1 MPVGWLQFLIDMSP
15 TGWTLTCMSIK
26 SNDAAPGE
34 GDWQWQEEKD
44 ETTGRR
50 RRRVLWES
58 WHTLI
63 GSKWILIFVWF
74 DFTRFD
80 CTECDNEHARSPAG
94 SLEDWRGWLCLH
106 PTAGSCHHVLGL
118 RSVATARRAPLLLR
132 QDYDVFCGSSCL
144 FWTLIRIISAR
155 LVAAPNQSYK
165 LSFHLASFRSV
176 SVRYGP
182 VRSKGQTGK
191 AHHSTGRVPTHSH
204 LGKKLLRRQTL
215 WFDKLG
221 AKP

>member
-1 MPVGWLQFLIDMSP
+1 MRRFQGVNCDRGVDKGTTRGGKEVEGMPVGWLQFLIDMSP

-50 RRRVLWES
+50 RRRRRVLWES

-80 CTECDNEHARSPAG
+80 CTECGNEHARSPAG
-94 SLEDWRGWLCLH
+94 NHWRGWLCLH
-106 PTAGSCHHVLGL
+106 PTAGSCLRVFGL
-118 RSVATARRAPLLLR
+118 RSVAIARRAPLFARPGLRRVLR
-132 QDYDVFCGSSCL
+132 QQL
-144 FWTLIRIISAR
+144 
-155 LVAAPNQSYK
+155 
-165 LSFHLASFRSV
+165 
-176 SVRYGP
+176 P
-182 VRSKGQTGK
+182 VLDIN
-191 AHHSTGRVPTHSH
+191 SH
-204 LGKKLLRRQTL
+204 Y
-215 WFDKLG
+215 
-221 AKP
+221 